1 MQLFLLDSFPYDF
14 AKCNPVRTAT
24 PIQKN
29 KGTKMQTE
37 INMFGNETQ
46 PIVTTSPSPTA
57 EWLQFLC
64 ITSERL
70 EFTANNL

>member
-24 PIQKN
+24 PIQMN

-37 INMFGNETQ
+37 INMFGNDTQ
-46 PIVTTSPSPTA
+46 PIVPTSPAA
-57 EWLQFLC
+57 EWLQFHC
-64 ITSERL
+64 IISERL
-70 EFTANNL
+70 EFTVYNL